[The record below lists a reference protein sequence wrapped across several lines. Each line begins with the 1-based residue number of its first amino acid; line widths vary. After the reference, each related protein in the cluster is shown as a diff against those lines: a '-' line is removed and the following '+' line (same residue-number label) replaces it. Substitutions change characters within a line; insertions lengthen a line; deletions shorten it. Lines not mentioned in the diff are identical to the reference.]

1 MATPLTFG
9 NPLKFGLDSC
19 HITKGRQISSSTK
32 RESTQS
38 PMWTTPPSY
47 RVGPSNGTLRALEL
61 SPWWVVEQGPSTM
74 AVVFPP
80 HFDQGQALTLLF
92 KGFSLFSILLFQGL
106 PLFRFIIF
114 CGSKIPLLYSLA
126 SFQITRTNM

>member
-1 MATPLTFG
+1 
-9 NPLKFGLDSC
+9 
-19 HITKGRQISSSTK
+19 
-32 RESTQS
+32 
-38 PMWTTPPSY
+38 
-47 RVGPSNGTLRALEL
+47 
-61 SPWWVVEQGPSTM
+61 M